1 MEGLLQK
8 KVNSSV
14 KLIHLTH
21 PHEQNKIE
29 LPPTVMALGFFD
41 GIHLGHQRVI
51 RTAKKVADERGY
63 KSAVITFHPHP
74 SVVLGKKEAHVE
86 YITPLSIKEKV
97 IADLGIDMLY
107 VVKFDESFAGLLP
120 QQFVDEYIIGLNVKH
135 VVAGFDYS
143 YGRLGKGTMETLPF
157 HARGEF
163 TQTVI
168 EKVEFQEEKVSST
181 ALRKLIRNGEMEQ
194 IPSILGRAYTVEGTV
209 VHGDKRGRQ
218 IGFPTANV
226 ALSDEY
232 LLPPVGVYA
241 ARLKVHD
248 EWHDGVCNIGYK
260 PTFKEDERKLSIEVH
275 LFHFNEDIY
284 NQVVTIEWH
293 MRIREEKKFNGIDE
307 LVTQIAKDKRTAQ
320 EYFST
325 GKNILAFSNEK

>member
-1 MEGLLQK
+1 M
-8 KVNSSV
+8 

-21 PHEQNKIE
+21 PHAQNKLE
-29 LPPTVMALGFFD
+29 VPPTVMALGYFD

-51 RTAKKVADERGY
+51 QTAKKIADERGC
-63 KSAVITFHPHP
+63 KSAVMTFHPHP
-74 SVVLGKKEAHVE
+74 SVVLGKKEAHVK
-86 YITPLSIKEKV
+86 YITPMHIKEKV
-97 IADLGIDMLY
+97 IANLGIDMLY
-107 VVKFDESFAGLLP
+107 VVKFDELFAGLLP
-120 QQFVDEYIIGLNVKH
+120 QQFVDEYLIGLNVKH

-168 EKVEFQEEKVSST
+168 EKVEFQAEKVSST
-181 ALRKLIRNGEMEQ
+181 LLRKMIRDGEMEQ
-194 IPSILGRAYTVEGTV
+194 IPSVLGRAYTMEGTV

-226 ALSDEY
+226 AVSDEY

-241 ARLKVHD
+241 VRMKVND

-260 PTFKEDERKLSIEVH
+260 PTFKEDERQLSIEVH
-275 LFHFNEDIY
+275 LFHFHDDIY
-284 NQVVTIEWH
+284 DQSVTVEWYI
-293 MRIREEKKFNGIDE
+293 RIREEKKFNGIDE
-307 LVTQIAKDKRTAQ
+307 LVSQIEKDKKIAQ
-320 EYFST
+320 EYLST
-325 GKNILAFSNEK
+325 TKNILAFSNEK

>member
-1 MEGLLQK
+1 M
-8 KVNSSV
+8 

-21 PHEQNKIE
+21 PHKQNKIE

-51 RTAKKVADERGY
+51 RTAKQIADERGCR
-63 KSAVITFHPHP
+63 SAVMTFHPHP

-86 YITPLSIKEKV
+86 YITPPFIKEKV
-97 IADLGIDMLY
+97 IASLGIDILY
-107 VVKFDESFAGLLP
+107 VVKFDESFARLLP

-194 IPSILGRAYTVEGTV
+194 IPSILGRAYIVEGAV

-226 ALSDEY
+226 ALSEEY
-232 LLPPVGVYA
+232 LLPPIGVYA
-241 ARLKVHD
+241 VRLKVHD

-284 NQVVTIEWH
+284 DQVVAVEWH
-293 MRIREEKKFNGIDE
+293 IRIREERKFNGIDE
-307 LVTQIAKDKRTAQ
+307 LVAQIAKDKKIAQ

-325 GKNILAFSNEK
+325 AKNILAFSNEK

>member
-1 MEGLLQK
+1 MK
-8 KVNSSV
+8 I
-14 KLIHLTH
+14 IHLTH
-21 PHEQNKIE
+21 PHKQNKIE

-51 RTAKKVADERGY
+51 RTAKKIADERGC

-86 YITPLSIKEKV
+86 YITPLCIKGKV

-194 IPSILGRAYTVEGTV
+194 IPSILGRAYTVEGMV

-226 ALSDEY
+226 ALSEEY

-241 ARLKVHD
+241 VRLKVHD
-248 EWHDGVCNIGYK
+248 EWYDGVCNIGYK
-260 PTFKEDERKLSIEVH
+260 PTFKEDERQLSIEVH

-284 NQVVTIEWH
+284 DQIVAVEWH
-293 MRIREEKKFNGIDE
+293 MRIREEKKFNGIEE
-307 LVTQIAKDKRTAQ
+307 LVAQIAKDKITAQ
-320 EYFST
+320 EYFRT
-325 GKNILAFSNEK
+325 AKNILAFSNEK

>member
-1 MEGLLQK
+1 M
-8 KVNSSV
+8 NSSV

-21 PHEQNKIE
+21 PHALNKAEIE
-29 LPPTVMALGFFD
+29 PTVMALGYFD

-51 RTAKKVADERGY
+51 RTAKKVAEERGF

-86 YITPLSIKEKV
+86 YITPLRSKEKV
-97 IADLGIDMLY
+97 IANLGIDILY
-107 VVKFDESFAGLLP
+107 VVKFDEAFANLLP
-120 QQFVDEYIIGLNVKH
+120 QQFVDDYIIGLNVKH

-181 ALRKLIRNGEMEQ
+181 LLRKYIRSGEMEQ
-194 IPSILGRAYTVEGTV
+194 IPAILGRPYTVEGTV

-226 ALSDEY
+226 ALNDEY

-241 ARLKVHD
+241 VRMKVND
-248 EWHDGVCNIGYK
+248 EWHEGVCNIGYK
-260 PTFKEDERKLSIEVH
+260 PTFNESEKQLSIEVH
-275 LFHFNEDIY
+275 LFEFQRDIY
-284 NQVVTIEWH
+284 DESVVVEWH

-307 LVTQIAKDKRTAQ
+307 LVAQIAKDKKVA
-320 EYFST
+320 EDYFNRAN
-325 GKNILAFSNEK
+325 NILAFSNKK

>member
-1 MEGLLQK
+1 M
-8 KVNSSV
+8 

-21 PHEQNKIE
+21 PHEQNKVE

-51 RTAKKVADERGY
+51 RTAKKIADERGY

-107 VVKFDESFAGLLP
+107 VVKFDELFAGLLP

-241 ARLKVHD
+241 VRLKVYD

-260 PTFKEDERKLSIEVH
+260 PTFKEEERKLSIEVH

-284 NQVVTIEWH
+284 DQVVAVEWH

-307 LVTQIAKDKRTAQ
+307 LVAQIEKDKKTAQ

-325 GKNILAFSNEK
+325 AKNILAFSNEK